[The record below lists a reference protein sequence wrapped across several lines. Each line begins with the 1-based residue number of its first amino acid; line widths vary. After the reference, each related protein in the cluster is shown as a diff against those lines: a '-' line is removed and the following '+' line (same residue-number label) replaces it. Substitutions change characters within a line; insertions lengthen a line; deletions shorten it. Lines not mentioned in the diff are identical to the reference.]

1 MVIFFKMQALGN
13 DFLVIDCTN
22 ENLKYSYDN
31 FTKFLCDRHFGIGA
45 DGIIYFYKSTTA
57 DIKMRIFNSDGTEA
71 EMCGNGIRCLAR
83 FLYDK
88 KVINKKEFNI
98 ETLAGIKKIKISGE
112 NNEIIEVNMGK
123 VNFDINTIPVYL
135 PSGYNK
141 KTIPDI
147 EISYKNNNFI
157 FNSVSVGNPH
167 TVCFLNNFNEIDID
181 DIGKFVESYKFFPKK
196 TNVEF
201 VMVENKNKINI
212 KVWERGVGRTLGCG
226 TGAIASSAIAMEK
239 LYTESDIIVELEGGK
254 VRVKKENDEM
264 FLIGGAEFI
273 CEGKIDNL

>member
-1 MVIFFKMQALGN
+1 MIIFFKMQALGN
-13 DFLVIDCTN
+13 DFLIIDCTN
-22 ENLKYSYDN
+22 ENLKYSYN
-31 FTKFLCDRHFGIGA
+31 VFTKFYCDRHFGIGA
-45 DGIIYFYKSTTA
+45 DGIIYFYKSKVA

-71 EMCGNGIRCLAR
+71 EMCGNGIRCLSK

-88 KVINKKEFNI
+88 KIVNKHEFSI
-98 ETLAGIKKIKISGE
+98 ETLAGIKNIKIYGN

-123 VNFDINTIPVYL
+123 VDFNINSIPMFL
-135 PSGYNK
+135 PSEYNNK
-141 KTIPDI
+141 LIPDI
-147 EISYKNNNFI
+147 EIYYKERKFI

-167 TVCFLNNFNEIDID
+167 TVCFVNDFETVNINEFGQI
-181 DIGKFVESYKFFPKK
+181 VENYKYFPKK

-201 VMVENKNKINI
+201 VKVENRKKINV

-226 TGAIASSAIAMEK
+226 TGAIASSAIAMKK
-239 LYTESDIIVELEGGK
+239 LYTDCDIIVELEGGN
-254 VRVKKENDEM
+254 VRVKKENDDM